1 MSHSSGG
8 RESKLG
14 VPVCSGRS
22 LLPVPAGASLPC
34 PHMAEGVR
42 ELGGVPV
49 IGGLHPHDLIAP
61 RRGFGGGHNRS
72 GDVNGPSGTVV
83 PLIRGFAFRARPDPP
98 STAVPNIQW
107 KTLEMNNSH
116 ALNCAP
122 SRRARRSVTPCRS
135 APPGTRGAPPSSAS
149 TPPAPPRSSVPR
161 WPAPLSDVLSWSH
174 RGACVR
180 VSRALLNSGLRESRE
195 AGHSDMPKRSH
206 KVLPLSEKLCLY
218 R

>member
-22 LLPVPAGASLPC
+22 LLLVPASASLRC

-98 STAVPNIQW
+98 STAVPNIKW
-107 KTLEMNNSH
+107 KILEMNNSH

-135 APPGTRGAPPSSAS
+135 ARRGREAPLH
-149 TPPAPPRSSVPR
+149 PAPPRRRRPPAHRSLGGQPR
-161 WPAPLSDVLSWSH
+161 YRMSCPGPTVVL
-174 RGACVR
+174 VF
-180 VSRALLNSGLRESRE
+180 E
-195 AGHSDMPKRSH
+195 
-206 KVLPLSEKLCLY
+206 
-218 R
+218 